1 MESKQVSHSGI
12 RREWN
17 GGLFKEDFGHRVET
31 QQLIFPESHEW
42 GGVWVGVWVCAHTC
56 VRIGPWTSLPFI
68 DNRNK
73 DL

>member
-42 GGVWVGVWVCAHTC
+42 GGGYGWVCGCARTPACALAH
-56 VRIGPWTSLPFI
+56 GHLSLS
-68 DNRNK
+68 
-73 DL
+73 

>member
-42 GGVWVGVWVCAHTC
+42 GGGMGGCVGVRAHLRTHWPMD
-56 VRIGPWTSLPFI
+56 ISPFH
-68 DNRNK
+68 R
-73 DL
+73 